1 MQGRRIH
8 LARTRQP
15 SRRMVSRRRLDARDL
30 PGPQQVLRGRRP
42 RRRRLRPGLGR
53 GLGPHWQEL
62 KPTLFDRSSAVDIC
76 RPRRHLLA
84 AQTQGQVMIKTRFT
98 ELVGVEHP
106 IVQGGMQW
114 VGRAELVAAV
124 ANAGALGFITAL
136 TQPTP
141 EDLTKEIA
149 RCRGLTDKPFG
160 VNLTILPSIKPPP
173 YAEYREAI
181 IESGIKVV
189 ETAGNKPQEHVTE
202 FKKHGIKVVHKC
214 TSVRHALSA
223 ERMGVDAISIDG
235 FECAGHPGED
245 DPPGLI
251 LIPVAADKVKIPMIA
266 SGGFGDGRGLVAA
279 LALGAEGINMGTR
292 FMCTKESPIH
302 QLVKEKIVAND
313 ERETQLIF
321 RTMRN
326 TSRVA
331 KNTIS
336 TKVVAMEKEGAKF
349 EDVRELVAGA
359 RGKMVYA
366 SGDADEG
373 IWSAGQVQ
381 GLPGLR

>member
-1 MQGRRIH
+1 
-8 LARTRQP
+8 
-15 SRRMVSRRRLDARDL
+15 
-30 PGPQQVLRGRRP
+30 
-42 RRRRLRPGLGR
+42 
-53 GLGPHWQEL
+53 
-62 KPTLFDRSSAVDIC
+62 
-76 RPRRHLLA
+76 
-84 AQTQGQVMIKTRFT
+84 
-98 ELVGVEHP
+98 
-106 IVQGGMQW
+106 MQW
-114 VGRAELVAAV
+114 VGVAELVSAV

-149 RCRGLTDKPFG
+149 RCRAMTDKPFG

-173 YAEYREAI
+173 YAEYRQAI
-181 IESGIKVV
+181 IESGIKIV

-202 FKKHGIKVVHKC
+202 FRKHGIVVVHKC

-245 DPPGLI
+245 DTPGLI
-251 LIPVAADKVKIPMIA
+251 LIPAAASKVKIPMIA

-292 FMCTKESPIH
+292 FMCTRESPMH
-302 QLVKEKIVAND
+302 QRIKEQIVTND
-313 ERETQLIF
+313 ERETELIF

-331 KNTIS
+331 KDAVS
-336 TKVVAMEKEGAKF
+336 TKVVAMEKEGAAF
-349 EDVRELVAGA
+349 EQVRELVAGA

-366 SGDADEG
+366 SGDADHG

-381 GLPGLR
+381 GLIHDIPTCAELVSRIVREAEAIIQSRLERMLSSHRLAAE

>member
-1 MQGRRIH
+1 
-8 LARTRQP
+8 
-15 SRRMVSRRRLDARDL
+15 
-30 PGPQQVLRGRRP
+30 
-42 RRRRLRPGLGR
+42 
-53 GLGPHWQEL
+53 
-62 KPTLFDRSSAVDIC
+62 
-76 RPRRHLLA
+76 
-84 AQTQGQVMIKTRFT
+84 MIKTRFT

-141 EDLTKEIA
+141 EDLRKEIA
-149 RCRGLTDKPFG
+149 RCRDMTDKPFG
-160 VNLTILPSIKPPP
+160 VNLTILPTIKPPP
-173 YAEYREAI
+173 YAEYRQAI

-202 FKKHGIKVVHKC
+202 FKKHDIVVVHKC

-245 DPPGLI
+245 DTPGLI
-251 LIPVAADKVKIPMIA
+251 LIPCAADKVKIPMIA

-302 QLVKEKIVAND
+302 QRVKEQIVAND
-313 ERETQLIF
+313 ERATELIF

-331 KNTIS
+331 KNSVS
-336 TKVVAMEKEGAKF
+336 TKVVELEKDGATF
-349 EDVRELVAGA
+349 DQVRDLVAGA
-359 RGKMVYA
+359 RGRGVYEN
-366 SGDADEG
+366 GDPEAG
-373 IWSAGQVQ
+373 VWSAGQIQ
-381 GLPGLR
+381 GLIHDIPSCAELVSRIIREAEDIIAARLDSMMASRRQAAE

>member
-1 MQGRRIH
+1 
-8 LARTRQP
+8 
-15 SRRMVSRRRLDARDL
+15 
-30 PGPQQVLRGRRP
+30 
-42 RRRRLRPGLGR
+42 
-53 GLGPHWQEL
+53 
-62 KPTLFDRSSAVDIC
+62 
-76 RPRRHLLA
+76 
-84 AQTQGQVMIKTRFT
+84 MIKTRLT

-141 EDLTKEIA
+141 EDLAKEIA
-149 RCRGLTDKPFG
+149 RCHDLTDKPFG
-160 VNLTILPSIKPPP
+160 VNLTILPAIKPPP
-173 YAEYREAI
+173 YGEYRQAI
-181 IESGIKVV
+181 IESGIKIV

-202 FKKHGIKVVHKC
+202 FKKHGIVVLHKC

-245 DPPGLI
+245 DIPGLI

-266 SGGFGDGRGLVAA
+266 SGGFADGRGLVAA
-279 LALGAEGINMGTR
+279 LALGADGINMGTR
-292 FMCTKESPIH
+292 FMCTRESPIH
-302 QLVKEKIVAND
+302 ERIKERIVAND
-313 ERETQLIF
+313 ERETELIF

-331 KNTIS
+331 RNAVS
-336 TKVVAMEKEGAKF
+336 TRVVAMEKEGATF
-349 EDVRELVAGA
+349 DQVRDLVAGA

-366 SGDADEG
+366 NGDADHG

-381 GLPGLR
+381 GLIHDIPSCAELVSRIMREAETIIRTRLEGMMSGRIRQAAE